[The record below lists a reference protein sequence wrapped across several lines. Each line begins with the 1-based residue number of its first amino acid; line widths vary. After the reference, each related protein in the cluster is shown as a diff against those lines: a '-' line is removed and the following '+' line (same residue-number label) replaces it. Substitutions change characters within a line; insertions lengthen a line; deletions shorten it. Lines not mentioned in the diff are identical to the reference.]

1 MSTRLAHPPLVYAAA
16 VAQGERMTTI
26 LYGKPVVEEIERRIT
41 PDIEELKTRHG
52 TTPTLAVVQVGDDP
66 ASTRYVGRKLQS
78 CEKLGMR
85 AQHHLVKADV
95 GAEALREAVERI
107 GADKEVHG
115 LLVQLPLPRQIEEPD
130 LRGDADP
137 LDKFDVLDAIPA
149 EKDVDGIAAS
159 SISELYRARTRRLRY
174 LPSTALAVKR
184 MMDFY
189 RIETRGKRAVVIG
202 RNDITSKPI
211 MLMLGGRM
219 CDAQVTWVHR
229 HVPRDIQL
237 EALVRA
243 DIVVTAV
250 GRADY
255 RITREMLK
263 PGVVFIDVA
272 TRVTELGKLVGD
284 AEYELVSEQA
294 SAITPVPGGVGPVTV
309 AALME
314 NTVRAARFT
323 AGVGRLGY
331 TFYPSPAA
339 R

>member
-1 MSTRLAHPPLVYAAA
+1 
-16 VAQGERMTTI
+16 MTTI
-26 LYGKPVVEEIERRIT
+26 LYGKPVVEEIEQRIK
-41 PDIEELKTRHG
+41 PLIDELKSRHG
-52 TTPTLAVVQVGDDP
+52 TTPTLAVVQVGEDP
-66 ASTRYVGRKLQS
+66 ASMRYVGRKVQS

-85 AQHHLVKADV
+85 AQHHTLKLDV
-95 GAEALREAVERI
+95 GAETLCEEVARI
-107 GADKEVHG
+107 AAAEDVHG
-115 LLVQLPLPRQIEEPD
+115 LLVQLPLPRQIEDPD
-130 LRGDADP
+130 TSGGTDP
-137 LDKFDVLDAIPA
+137 VDKFDILDAIPA

-184 MMDFY
+184 MMDYY

-202 RNDITSKPI
+202 RNDITAKPI

-237 EALVRA
+237 EALSRA

-272 TRVTELGKLVGD
+272 TRVTESGKLEGD
-284 AEYELVSEQA
+284 AVFEPVSQIA

-314 NTVRAARFT
+314 NTVRAARF
-323 AGVGRLGY
+323 AVGVGRLGY
-331 TFYPSPAA
+331 EFPPGPTRS
-339 R
+339 

>member
-1 MSTRLAHPPLVYAAA
+1 
-16 VAQGERMTTI
+16 MTTI

-41 PDIEELKTRHG
+41 PEIEELKARHG

-66 ASTRYVGRKLQS
+66 ASTRYVGRKIQS
-78 CEKLGMR
+78 CEKLGMK

-95 GAEALREAVERI
+95 GVEALRETVARV
-107 GADKEVHG
+107 GAAKDVHG

-130 LRGDADP
+130 TSGGADP
-137 LDKFDVLDAIPA
+137 LDKFDILDAIPP
-149 EKDVDGIAAS
+149 EKDVDGIAAG
-159 SISELYRARTRRLRY
+159 SIAELYRARTRRLRF

-184 MMDFY
+184 IMDYY
-189 RIETRGKRAVVIG
+189 RVETRGKHAVVIG

-219 CDAQVTWVHR
+219 CDAEVTWLHR
-229 HVPRDIQL
+229 HVPRERQL
-237 EALVRA
+237 EALARA

-263 PGVVFIDVA
+263 PGVVVIDVA
-272 TRVTELGKLVGD
+272 TRVTETGKLVGD
-284 AEYELVSEQA
+284 AEFEAVSELA

-314 NTVRAARFT
+314 NTVRAAWFA
-323 AGVGRLGY
+323 AGVGKLGY
-331 TFYPSPAA
+331 TFHPGPANQ
-339 R
+339 

>member
-1 MSTRLAHPPLVYAAA
+1 
-16 VAQGERMTTI
+16 MTTI

-41 PDIEELKTRHG
+41 PEIAELKARYG
-52 TTPTLAVVQVGDDP
+52 ITPSLTVVQVGDDP
-66 ASTRYVGRKLQS
+66 ASKRYVGRKIQS
-78 CEKLGMR
+78 CEKLGMK
-85 AQHHLVKADV
+85 AQHILLKEDV
-95 GAEALREAVERI
+95 EAEALCQEVARI
-107 GADKEVHG
+107 GASNDVHG
-115 LLVQLPLPRQIEEPD
+115 LLVQLPLPRSIEEPD
-130 LRGDADP
+130 ISGGADP
-137 LDKFDVLDAIPA
+137 VDKFDILDVIPP
-149 EKDVDGIAAS
+149 EKDVDGIAS
-159 SISELYRARTRRLRY
+159 SSFGELYRARTRRLRY

-184 MMDFY
+184 IIDYY

-219 CDAQVTWVHR
+219 CDAEVTWIHR
-229 HVPRDIQL
+229 HVPREYQL
-237 EALVRA
+237 DALERA

-272 TRVTELGKLVGD
+272 TRVTETGKLVGD
-284 AEYELVSEQA
+284 AEFDGVSPIA

-314 NTVRAARFT
+314 NTVRAAWFA

-331 TFYPSPAA
+331 EFFPGPVTPSP
-339 R
+339 